1 MWCCG
6 DVVLTV
12 TLRRTLPCLVI
23 FLSACSSV
31 STKQPDPIELA
42 PVFSVSQN
50 DRLIQGENA
59 WWQAFDDAELS
70 HWITTGLEQNYS
82 LQAGRARLEQSMASW
97 RSSRSDNYPTLDA
110 SLGRSRNWT
119 DSADS
124 QSTNNQWS
132 AGLSTRYE
140 VDLWGAIGAVN
151 SQSEFTSYSREAS
164 IRTLANTVAG
174 QVATAWLGLR
184 KETQMLVL
192 LNSQQQRIE
201 SALKVVQGRYQRGQ
215 TSVTDVWQ
223 QKQLLESIHADIIT
237 SEGQRSIYRQQLA
250 LWAGVGDA
258 ALTDEQ
264 INALAPLPK
273 LSPLDGRV
281 SSEALKKRPDVETA
295 FYNLQAAGAGVA
307 AAMANRYPR
316 FTLSASYQ
324 GQDERFSNVL
334 DNWVASLAGS
344 LVLPLID
351 GGQRR
356 AEVQRQQAFETE
368 AVANYQQTLL
378 EAAQEV
384 QEALISE
391 QQSAALVE
399 SLTRQLTLSKQT
411 QEVQNSS
418 YRRGVTG
425 FLELL
430 SVQQDVLNLETRLLD
445 ATWTQ
450 VLARIQL
457 YKSVSHGQFTEEGAS
472 Q

>member
-1 MWCCG
+1 MVLCG
-6 DVVLTV
+6 DVVLTA
-12 TLRRTLPCLVI
+12 TLRRILPCLVI
-23 FLSACSSV
+23 FLTACTSV
-31 STKQPDPIELA
+31 TTKQPEAIALG
-42 PVFSVSQN
+42 PVFEVTS
-50 DRLIQGENA
+50 DEDLLQGENA
-59 WWQAFDDAELS
+59 WWREFNDAELS
-70 HWITTGLEQNYS
+70 AWVAASLAQNYS
-82 LQAGRARLEQSMASW
+82 LQAARARLDQSMASW
-97 RSSRSDNYPTLDA
+97 RSSRSDYYPTLDA
-110 SLGRSRNWT
+110 NVGRSRTWT
-119 DSADS
+119 ESGNI
-124 QSTNNQWS
+124 QSTNNQWN
-132 AGLSTRYE
+132 AGLSTSYE
-140 VDLWGAIGAVN
+140 VDLWGSIGA
-151 SQSEFTSYSREAS
+151 SSAQSKYTSFSREAS

-184 KETQMLVL
+184 KETQMLAL

-223 QKQLLESIHADIIT
+223 QQQLLESIHADIIT

-258 ALTDEQ
+258 ALSDEQ
-264 INALAPLPK
+264 MNQLAPLP
-273 LSPLDGRV
+273 PLNLLAGRV
-281 SSEALKKRPDVETA
+281 GSEALKKRPDVEVA
-295 FYNLQAAGAGVA
+295 FYDLQAAGAGLA
-307 AAMANRYPR
+307 AAVANRYPR

-334 DNWVASLAGS
+334 DNWMASLAGS
-344 LVLPLID
+344 LVMPLID

-356 AEVQRQQAFETE
+356 AEVERQRALETE

-391 QQSAALVE
+391 QQSAALVQ
-399 SLTRQLTLSKQT
+399 SLTRQLILSKQT
-411 QEVQNSS
+411 EAIQHSS
-418 YRRGVTG
+418 YRRGVAG

-430 SVQQDVLNLETRLLD
+430 SVQQDVLTLETRLLE
-445 ATWTQ
+445 ARWAQ